1 MSRASDPNSSAAD
14 KTVVLDTVQRRGVS
28 AFNQEISDLVGQ
40 VGSRGGPG
48 RPELLP
54 AAPSP
59 ATILPSCA
67 PEEIGQLKE
76 RQALVLADNGKPII
90 AHLARCID
98 GKAGRR
104 LKSGPGLEAVVTW
117 LNHEYVWDAAG
128 VTPPCWPQHCHLLH
142 KIAVL
147 AVL

>member
-1 MSRASDPNSSAAD
+1 M
-14 KTVVLDTVQRRGVS
+14 
-28 AFNQEISDLVGQ
+28 
-40 VGSRGGPG
+40 
-48 RPELLP
+48 P

-128 VTPPCWPQHCHLLH
+128 VIP
-142 KIAVL
+142 AVL
-147 AVL
+147 ATALPPGAQDRGSGSPLVRRCAGLGLTSDALEEWHRYSLSLFTERMRIRLRNHCQGR